1 MILILPPSQEIVH
14 VSQQCA
20 EWNIVKS
27 ADGILTS
34 YSEVTRCGTSRGA
47 LSRCDEDC
55 LGKYAVL
62 SYAFSILESN
72 QPKTIRK

>member
-1 MILILPPSQEIVH
+1 MILILPPSQEIDYVL
-14 VSQQCA
+14 QQCA
-20 EWNIVKS
+20 EWDIVKS
-27 ADGILTS
+27 ADRILTE

-47 LSRCDEDC
+47 VSRCDEDC

>member
-1 MILILPPSQEIVH
+1 MISILLPSKEIDH

-20 EWNIVKS
+20 EWDIVKS
-27 ADGILTS
+27 ADRILTQ
-34 YSEVTRCGTSRGA
+34 YSELTRCGTSRGA